1 MEIVNNF
8 SVSFYWSADTLGER
22 FLKRDKRV
30 GRLVYGGGTICSFS
44 RRGLF
49 QVGLQFLAH
58 PGKQGDRRHQTGQR
72 QDRHRNNTHR
82 HTAYQYY
89 CRIHR
94 HEQEQIMIVIDGAC
108 DEIIEGKLYH
118 LEEGDVVILH
128 SNTEHG
134 GYISERSCRV
144 IDIFCPPRQ
153 DYVAKLEAV
162 KKGSPT

>member
-1 MEIVNNF
+1 MERKEPYATEEEFNKRVIRYRDIPLVELVPGSNSHIV
-8 SVSFYWSADTLGER
+8 STERMTVSFLTMAPNSHFA
-22 FLKRDKRV
+22 V
-30 GRLVYGGGTICSFS
+30 
-44 RRGLF
+44 
-49 QVGLQFLAH
+49 
-58 PGKQGDRRHQTGQR
+58 
-72 QDRHRNNTHR
+72 
-82 HTAYQYY
+82 
-89 CRIHR
+89 HR

-134 GYISERSCRV
+134 GYISERSCRI

-162 KKGSPT
+162 KKGSST

>member
-1 MEIVNNF
+1 MERKEPYATQEEFNQRVIRYRDIPLVELVPGSNSHIV
-8 SVSFYWSADTLGER
+8 STERMTVSFLTMAPNSHFA
-22 FLKRDKRV
+22 V
-30 GRLVYGGGTICSFS
+30 
-44 RRGLF
+44 
-49 QVGLQFLAH
+49 
-58 PGKQGDRRHQTGQR
+58 
-72 QDRHRNNTHR
+72 
-82 HTAYQYY
+82 
-89 CRIHR
+89 HR
-94 HEQEQIMIVIDGAC
+94 HESEQIMIVLDGAC

-118 LEEGDVVILH
+118 LEEGNVVILH

>member
-1 MEIVNNF
+1 MERKEPYATEEEFNKRVIRYRDIPLVELVPGSNSHIV
-8 SVSFYWSADTLGER
+8 STERMTVSFLTMAPNSHFA
-22 FLKRDKRV
+22 V
-30 GRLVYGGGTICSFS
+30 
-44 RRGLF
+44 
-49 QVGLQFLAH
+49 
-58 PGKQGDRRHQTGQR
+58 
-72 QDRHRNNTHR
+72 
-82 HTAYQYY
+82 
-89 CRIHR
+89 HR

>member
-1 MEIVNNF
+1 MERKEPYATEEEFNKRVIRYRDIPLVELVPGSNSHIV
-8 SVSFYWSADTLGER
+8 STERMTVSFLTMASNSHFA
-22 FLKRDKRV
+22 V
-30 GRLVYGGGTICSFS
+30 
-44 RRGLF
+44 
-49 QVGLQFLAH
+49 
-58 PGKQGDRRHQTGQR
+58 
-72 QDRHRNNTHR
+72 
-82 HTAYQYY
+82 
-89 CRIHR
+89 HR